1 MWERELKKI
10 KALYETRLR
19 NNQQKAS
26 KMEASLLNQTFQV
39 SSAVLTRGG
48 VQMPISPQ
56 TNQSE
61 KHSAFFI

>member
-48 VQMPISPQ
+48 GPDAYFTP
-56 TNQSE
+56 N
-61 KHSAFFI
+61 